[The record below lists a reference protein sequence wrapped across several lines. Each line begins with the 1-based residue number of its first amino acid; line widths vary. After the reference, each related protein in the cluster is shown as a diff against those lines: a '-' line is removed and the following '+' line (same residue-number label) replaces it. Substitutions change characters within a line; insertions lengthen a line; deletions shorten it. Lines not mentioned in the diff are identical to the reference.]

1 MKLTIEFTG
10 LPRSLVGRKSIVL
23 DLPASVTYRDL
34 IRRLA
39 ADYPQLIDLVI
50 DRDRQNF
57 LSSNMFVINGDLAT
71 PAMLLDEIP
80 PDGAQLILM
89 SVITGG

>member
-1 MKLTIEFTG
+1 MNLTIEFHG
-10 LPRSLVGRKSIVL
+10 LPLAVVGKKIISLT
-23 DLPASVTYRDL
+23 LPDSSTYRDI

-39 ADYPQLIDLVI
+39 TDYPALVDLII
-50 DRDRQNF
+50 DRDRETF

-71 PAMLLDEIP
+71 LAMRMDEVP
-80 PDGAQLILM
+80 PNGVHLILM

>member
-1 MKLTIEFTG
+1 MNLTIEFHG
-10 LPRSLVGRKSIVL
+10 LPLAVVGQKIISLT
-23 DLPASVTYRDL
+23 LPGSSTYRDI

-39 ADYPQLIDLVI
+39 ADYPALVDLII
-50 DRDRQNF
+50 DRDRETF

-71 PAMLLDEIP
+71 PAMRMDEVP
-80 PDGAQLILM
+80 PDGVHLILM